1 MSALR
6 STVRHVAA
14 APWLTAVIVT
24 SLALGT
30 GANAAVYSA
39 VDALLFRAPPGVA
52 GAAQLVDIYT
62 SQLNGGTFGTSSYPD
77 FLSIAATPSLEAAAA
92 VEEGDI
98 ETVRLADASAM
109 ARVAAVS
116 NGFWPLLGMPAA
128 AMSEPAA
135 VISDDLW
142 RLLGSD
148 PGMVGRTAKIGA
160 RQYVIA
166 AVAPRGF
173 RGLHLDRVFDVWV
186 PLDRA
191 AGRGRG
197 DRRLAVIGRLRANV
211 PIDRLQHEL
220 DVLAAGL
227 AAAHPATNK
236 GTLRNPEESR
246 RVTAA
251 AYGRLGPA
259 VRGRAT
265 LFGAA
270 LLGATALLLFSSC
283 VNAGSLL
290 LSRGMARRTELAIK
304 IALGADRQRLVR
316 EAVLEGVFLALAG
329 TVAGLLAAIWT
340 ASSIPALFAPE
351 HASLLDTHVQRPVI
365 AVTLATGLLAGLVF
379 ALAPALVSTRGLSP
393 AALRGDSAGLG
404 ERYGGARLRMILV
417 GAQLAL
423 STIFLIASVLL
434 VRLSDTTLGVDR
446 SHAAGALV
454 LASIETSDENYRA
467 AALPRLRALSSVARV
482 GWVASPPLGRPV
494 RQQFRIEQGAVSDLV
509 DVDVNFASADYF
521 RAMYIP
527 AIEGRLFNVEDDR
540 PDADVVIVNEALAL
554 RFFAGRATGQS
565 LVAPDGRTVRIIG
578 SVQTRSY
585 RTFEGVQRPIV
596 FFPISRSIARVFY
609 AAVRSRPDAA
619 QPERDV
625 AAALAATGTARLEV
639 LGFQA
644 FLSRALAA
652 DRLIGR
658 LIGACGAIALGL
670 ALIGVYGV
678 MIDAVRRRRREF
690 GLRAALGA
698 GPADI
703 VVALIGSNLTPAAAG
718 IAGGVAGA
726 LLLSRLA
733 AALVYGLPGIDAV
746 LVAEVVFLLLLV
758 VLASVAGPARRAVK
772 VSPLL
777 ALRH

>member
-6 STVRHVAA
+6 SIVRHITA
-14 APWLTAVIVT
+14 APWSTAVIVT

-52 GAAQLVDIYT
+52 AAAQLVDIYT
-62 SQLNGGTFGTSSYPD
+62 SQLNGGTFGTTSYPD

-92 VEEGDI
+92 VEEEDVETLGVGDI
-98 ETVRLADASAM
+98 RVT

-116 NGFWPLLGMPAA
+116 SGFWPLLGMPATTI
-128 AMSEPAA
+128 SEPSA
-135 VISDDLW
+135 VISADLW
-142 RLLGSD
+142 RSLGSD
-148 PGMVGRTAKIGA
+148 PSTIGRTAKIGA
-160 RQYVIA
+160 HQYVIA
-166 AVAPRGF
+166 AVAPLGF

-186 PLDRA
+186 SLDA
-191 AGRGRG
+191 EPGRGRG
-197 DRRLAVIGRLRANV
+197 DRRFAVFGRLRADA
-211 PIDRLQHEL
+211 PIERLQHEL
-220 DVLAAGL
+220 DAVVAGL
-227 AAAHPATNK
+227 AAAYPATNK

-246 RVTAA
+246 RVTAV
-251 AYGRLGPA
+251 AYARLGPT

-270 LLGATALLLFSSC
+270 LLGATALLLFSAC

-304 IALGADRQRLVR
+304 IALGADRHRLIR
-316 EAVLEGVFLALAG
+316 EVVLEGILLALAG
-329 TVAGLLAAIWT
+329 TAAGLLAAIWT
-340 ASSIPALFAPE
+340 ASSIPSLFAPE

-365 AVTLATGLLAGLVF
+365 AATLATGLLAGLVF
-379 ALAPALVSTRGLSP
+379 ALAPALISTRRLSP
-393 AALRGDSAGLG
+393 AALRSDTAGPG
-404 ERYGGARLRMILV
+404 ERYGGARLRMLLV

-434 VRLSDTTLGVDR
+434 VRLSDTTLEVDR

-454 LASIETSDENYRA
+454 LASIETSDEEYRTT
-467 AALPRLRALSSVARV
+467 ALSRLRALSSVAKV

-494 RQQFRIEQGAVSDLV
+494 RQQFRIEQGALSELV

-527 AIEGRLFNVEDDR
+527 AIEGRLFNVQDDR

-554 RFFAGRATGQS
+554 RLFAGRATGQS
-565 LVAPDGRTVRIIG
+565 LVAADGRTVKIIG

-585 RTFEGVQRPIV
+585 RTFEGAQRPMI

-609 AAVRSRPDAA
+609 ATVRMQPDAEH
-619 QPERDV
+619 PERDI
-625 AAALAATGTARLEV
+625 AATLTAAGTAKTEV
-639 LGFQA
+639 LGFPA
-644 FLSRALAA
+644 FLTRALAA

-658 LIGACGAIALGL
+658 LIGACGAIALSL

-698 GPADI
+698 GPANI

-726 LLLSRLA
+726 MLLSRLA
-733 AALVYGLPGIDAV
+733 ASFVYGLPEIDAV
-746 LVAEVVFLLLLV
+746 LVAEVIFLLLLV
-758 VLASVAGPARRAVK
+758 VLASVAGPARRAARI
-772 VSPLL
+772 SPLL